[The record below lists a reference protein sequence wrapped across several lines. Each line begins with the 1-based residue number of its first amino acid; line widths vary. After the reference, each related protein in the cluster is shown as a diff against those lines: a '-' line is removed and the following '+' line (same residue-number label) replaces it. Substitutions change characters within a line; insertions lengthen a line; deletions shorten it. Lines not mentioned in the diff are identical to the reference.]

1 MKKTTLIILF
11 LLSSLTNVFAQTE
24 TNLAKAQHYLKTK
37 GEVIF
42 TFQAANQLQFKK
54 LASFLSLSHKRV
66 NQDDLKA
73 EAYADKLDFEKFL
86 KYNIPFQV
94 STADNEIPGAEAS
107 KSAMAP
113 NAQWD
118 TTWDA
123 YPTYSQYVAKMQYYA
138 DTYPNLCKLE
148 NIGSTPNGRNLWIL
162 KISDNCQT
170 DEAEPEFFYSS
181 SMHGDEITG
190 FPLMMRLIDYL
201 VTRYGTDPEATN
213 LVNTTEIYISP
224 LSNPDG
230 SFKTA
235 GNDVMNSTGNTATRA
250 NANGRDLNRNYPDPL
265 NGLHPDTYAYQPETL
280 AFLAFEK
287 TRNFV
292 MAANFH
298 GGVEVVNYPWDAY
311 ASPNHLHPHDN
322 YFKFISKN
330 YAQSCQTASNN
341 NGYMDDVFAGQ
352 YPGTTNGSLWY
363 TVSGGRQDYNN
374 YYMHNKEVTI
384 EISTTKFPAASELPN
399 FWNYNKQAFLDHIKQ
414 ANYGVQGKVT
424 DASGNPINAKVYI
437 PGYDLKGAWVKTG
450 SLHGDYYKLL
460 IAGNYN
466 ITFEAPGYVSQT
478 LAATVTNNATTILN
492 VQMVATTA
500 EPTVASPTICKG
512 KTASLSTADSGTI
525 RWYDTANS
533 TTALATGTSYTTPAL
548 TATRSYFV
556 EREVALSNVG
566 PATPTGTATAKATV
580 ANKYLVFDCTTPTR
594 LKSVSVRASAIGEI
608 LVELQDSSGAM
619 LESKVIRITAT
630 STQEID
636 LDFYLPAQNNLRLV
650 SREINGFNLT
660 VATSGITYPMTNN
673 IVSIKSNSGTGTFFQ
688 FFNWKFAPLKS
699 ARKEVPVTVKPDPAI
714 TSITPDTALEGGSN
728 FTLTVNGSNFVS
740 GESIIRWNG
749 VNKATTF
756 ISNTQL
762 SATITAADIAN
773 DGTATVSVINTCNNF
788 VTPTTNFTIQGVPC
802 ATSTTWNGSSWSN
815 NAPNNDVHAIIN
827 GNFTS
832 SANLEACSLTING
845 TAVVTIQSGHNFI
858 INREV
863 AVAPTANLIIQNN
876 ANLVQV
882 ENATNTGNSNVY
894 RNSSPM
900 IRLDYTNWASPVAA
914 QNLLAFSP
922 QTLTNRFYI
931 YNPLNGPIGAY
942 ETINP
947 SANSFT
953 AAKGYLIRTPNNWS
967 ATTPTVYPGHFTGV
981 LNNGNINIAV
991 QRGATTGYNLVG
1003 NPYPSTINAID
1014 FINANISGTGT
1025 VNTTIDGS
1033 LYFWTHA
1040 TPSSPSTGLYPLNNY
1055 AKYTKL
1061 GGTAAQAGGAV
1072 PNGIIQVG
1080 QGFLV
1085 NAVTN
1090 GSIAFR
1096 NNMRL
1101 INNANQFFK
1110 SNHTLAMVEQDA
1122 VEKHRIWLNMSG
1134 ANDAFSQILIGY
1146 MTGATFEADYGID
1159 AKDFGAS
1166 GAALYSTIGNDA
1178 YAIQGRPVPFDDND
1192 SVPLGINLPASGT
1205 YTISIDHFDGLFNG
1219 SQTIFVKD
1227 KLLNIVHDLKL
1238 NNYSFSTEEG
1248 VTNNRFEL
1256 VFKNTLLNNPNF
1268 DADNAPISIYKDNNA
1283 ITVQSAKE
1291 DLQSVSVYDL
1301 LGRLIY
1307 QSPKIGTATF
1317 TTNLFTSEAVLLVKV
1332 ITTSNQTIF
1341 KKVL

>member
-11 LLSSLTNVFAQTE
+11 LLSSLSVVFAQTE
-24 TNLAKAQHYLKTK
+24 TNLAKAQYYLKTK

-42 TFQAANQLQFKK
+42 TFQAANEQQFKK
-54 LASFLSLSHKRV
+54 LAAFLSLSHKRV
-66 NQDDLKA
+66 NQDDLKV
-73 EAYADKLDFEKFL
+73 EAYADKITFDKFL
-86 KYNIPFQV
+86 TYNIPFQV
-94 STADNEIPGAEAS
+94 RTEDNEIPSAEAN
-107 KSAMAP
+107 KNAMAP

-138 DTYPNLCKLE
+138 NTYPNLCKLE

-190 FPLMMRLIDYL
+190 FPLMMRLIDHL
-201 VTRYGTDPEATN
+201 VTRYGTDSEVTN
-213 LVNTTEIYISP
+213 MVNTTEIYISP

-230 SFKTA
+230 SYKTT
-235 GNDVMNSTGNTATRA
+235 GNDVMNSAGNTATRA

-265 NGLHPDTYAYQPETL
+265 NGLHPDTFAYQPETL

-330 YAQSCQTASNN
+330 YAQSCQNASNN

-414 ANYGVQGKVT
+414 ANYGLQGKVT
-424 DASGNPINAKVYI
+424 DMSGNPINAKVYI

-478 LAATVTNNATTILN
+478 IAATVANNATTVLN

-500 EPTVASPTICKG
+500 EPTVTNATICKG
-512 KTASLSTADSGTI
+512 KTATLSTADSGTI
-525 RWYDTANS
+525 RWYDTATS
-533 TTALATGTSYTTPAL
+533 TTALATASSYTTPTL
-548 TATRSYFV
+548 TTTRSYFV
-556 EREVALSNVG
+556 EREVALANVG
-566 PATPTGTATAKATV
+566 PVTPTGSPTAKATV
-580 ANKYLVFDCTTPTR
+580 ANKYLVFDCTTPTK
-594 LKSVSVRASAIGEI
+594 LKSVSIRPSAIGEI

-619 LESKVIRITAT
+619 LESKVIRITGTAT
-630 STQEID
+630 QDID

-673 IVSIKSNSGTGTFFQ
+673 TVSIKSNSGTGTFFQ

-699 ARKEVPVTVKPDPAI
+699 ARKEVTVTVKPDPTI
-714 TSITPDTALEGGSN
+714 TTISPDTALEGGAN
-728 FTLTVNGSNFVS
+728 FTLIVTGTNFVNG
-740 GESIIRWNG
+740 ESVIRWNG

-756 ISNTQL
+756 ISTTQL
-762 SATITAADIAN
+762 STTITAADIAN
-773 DGTATVSVINTCNNF
+773 DGTATVSVINTCNNY
-788 VTPTTNFTIQGVPC
+788 VTPNTNFTIQGVPC

-815 NAPNNDVHAIIN
+815 SAPNNDVHAIIN

-832 SANLEACSLTING
+832 TGNLEACSLTISG
-845 TAVVTIQSGHNFI
+845 TAVVTIQTGHNFI

-863 AVAPTANLIIQNN
+863 TVAATANLIIQNN

-882 ENATNTGNSNVY
+882 ENNTNSGNSNVY

-900 IRLDYTNWASPVAA
+900 IRLDYTNWSSPVAS

-947 SANSFT
+947 STNAFT
-953 AAKGYLIRTPNNWS
+953 AGKGYLIRIPNTWS
-967 ATTPTVYPGHFTGV
+967 ATTPAVFSGHYTGV
-981 LNNGNINIAV
+981 LNNGNVNINV
-991 QRGATTGYNLVG
+991 QRGTTTGYNLIG

-1014 FINANISGTGT
+1014 FINANISGSGT

-1090 GSIAFR
+1090 GAVSFR
-1096 NNMRL
+1096 NSMRL

-1110 SNHTLAMVEQDA
+1110 INNAPALVENEA
-1122 VEKHRIWLNMSG
+1122 IEKHRIWLNLSG
-1134 ANDAFSQILIGY
+1134 NNDAFSQILIGY
-1146 MTGATFEADYGID
+1146 MTGATVAADYGID

-1166 GAALYSTIGNDA
+1166 GAALYSTIGNEA
-1178 YAIQGRPVPFDDND
+1178 YAIQGRPVPFDNND
-1192 SVPLGINLPASGT
+1192 SVALGVNIPTAGN
-1205 YTISIDHFDGLFNG
+1205 YNISIDHFDGLFTG
-1219 SQTIFVKD
+1219 EQYIFLKD
-1227 KLLNIVHDLKL
+1227 KTLNTIHDLKQ
-1238 NNYSFSTEEG
+1238 NSYGFSAEEG
-1248 VTNNRFEL
+1248 VNNDRFEL
-1256 VFKNTLLNNPNF
+1256 VFKNSTLGNHDFN
-1268 DADNAPISIYKDNNA
+1268 ADIAAISVSKQNSE
-1283 ITVQSAKE
+1283 ITVRSSKE
-1291 DLQSVSVYDL
+1291 NLISVAVYDL

-1307 QSPKIGTATF
+1307 QSEKMSTPTY

-1332 ITTSNQTIF
+1332 ITETNQTVF

>member
-11 LLSSLTNVFAQTE
+11 LLSSLSVVFAQTKN
-24 TNLAKAQHYLKTK
+24 NLAKAQHYLSTK

-42 TFQAANQLQFKK
+42 TFQAANQQQFKTI
-54 LASFLSLSHKRV
+54 AAFLSLSHKRV
-66 NQDDLKA
+66 NQDDLKV
-73 EAYADKLDFEKFL
+73 EAYADKIAFEKFL
-86 KYNIPFQV
+86 TYNLPFEV
-94 STADNEIPGAEAS
+94 STADNELPSAEVN
-107 KSAMAP
+107 KNAMAP

-118 TTWDA
+118 STWDA

-138 DTYPNLCKLE
+138 TTYPNLCKLE

-190 FPLMMRLIDYL
+190 FPLMMRLIDHL
-201 VTRYGTDPEATN
+201 VTRYGTDSEVTN

-235 GNDVMNSTGNTATRA
+235 GNDVMNSAGNTATRA

-265 NGLHPDTYAYQPETL
+265 NGLHPDTFAYQPETL

-330 YAQSCQTASNN
+330 YAQSCQNASNN

-384 EISTTKFPAASELPN
+384 EISTTKFPSASELPN

-414 ANYGVQGKVT
+414 ANYGLQGKVT
-424 DASGNPINAKVYI
+424 DMSGNPINAKVYI

-466 ITFEAPGYVSQT
+466 ITFEAPGYASQT
-478 LAATVTNNATTILN
+478 IAATVGNNATTVLN

-500 EPTVASPTICKG
+500 EPTVANATICKG
-512 KTASLSTADSGTI
+512 KTAGLSTADSGTI
-525 RWYDTANS
+525 RWYDTATSN
-533 TTALATGTSYTTPAL
+533 TPLATANSYTTPTL

-556 EREVALSNVG
+556 EREVTLANVG
-566 PATPTGTATAKATV
+566 PATPSGTATAKATV
-580 ANKYLVFDCTTPTR
+580 ANKYLVFDCTTPTK
-594 LKSVSVRASAIGEI
+594 LQSVNIRTSTAGEI

-630 STQEID
+630 GIQDID

-650 SREINGFNLT
+650 SREINGFNLYA
-660 VATSGITYPMTNN
+660 ATSGITYPMTNN
-673 IVSIKSNSGTGTFFQ
+673 TVSIKSNSGTGTFFQ

-699 ARKEVPVTVKPDPAI
+699 ARKEVQVTVKPDPTLTTI
-714 TSITPDTALEGGSN
+714 SPDTALEGGAN
-728 FTLTVNGSNFVS
+728 FTLTVTGSNFVN
-740 GESIIRWNG
+740 GESVIRWNG
-749 VNKATTF
+749 VNKTTTF
-756 ISNTQL
+756 ISATQL
-762 SATITAADIAN
+762 STTITAADIAN
-773 DGTATVSVINTCNNF
+773 DGTATVSVINTCNNY
-788 VTPTTNFTIQGVPC
+788 VTPDTNFTIQGVPC
-802 ATSTTWNGSSWSN
+802 TTSTTWNGSSWSN
-815 NAPNNDVHAIIN
+815 SAPNNDVHAIIN

-832 SANLEACSLTING
+832 TGNLEACSLTING
-845 TAVVTIQSGHNFI
+845 TAVVTVQSGHNFV

-863 AVAPTANLIIQNN
+863 TVASTANLILQNN
-876 ANLVQV
+876 ANLVQI
-882 ENATNTGNSNVY
+882 ENTTNTGNSNVY

-900 IRLDYTNWASPVAA
+900 IRLDFTNWSSPVAG

-947 SANSFT
+947 NTNTFT
-953 AAKGYLIRTPNNWS
+953 TAKGYLIRTPNNWS
-967 ATTPTVYPGHFTGV
+967 STVAAVYPGHFSGV
-981 LNNGNINIAV
+981 LNNGNINITV
-991 QRGATTGYNLVG
+991 QRGATTGYNLIG

-1025 VNTTIDGS
+1025 VNTSIDGS

-1040 TPSSPSTGLYPLNNY
+1040 TPSNPATGLYPLNNY

-1090 GSIAFR
+1090 GTVSFR

-1101 INNANQFFK
+1101 INNANQFFR
-1110 SNHTLAMVEQDA
+1110 SNNAPAFVENETI
-1122 VEKHRIWLNMSG
+1122 EKHRIWLNLNG
-1134 ANDAFSQILIGY
+1134 NNEAFSQILIGY
-1146 MTGATFEADYGID
+1146 MTGATLAADYGID

-1178 YAIQGRPVPFDDND
+1178 YAIQGRPLPFDVND
-1192 SVPLGINLPASGT
+1192 SVLLGMNIPTAGNYS
-1205 YTISIDHFDGLFNG
+1205 ISIDHFDGLFSEG
-1219 SQTIFVKD
+1219 HDIFLKD
-1227 KLLNIVHDLKL
+1227 KTLNTIHDLKL
-1238 NNYSFSTEEG
+1238 NSYSFSAEEG
-1248 VTNNRFEL
+1248 VNNNRFEL
-1256 VFKNTLLNNPNF
+1256 VFKNSTLENHDF
-1268 DADNAPISIYKDNNA
+1268 DADTAHISISKQNST
-1283 ITVQSAKE
+1283 ITVRSSKE
-1291 DLQSVSVYDL
+1291 NLTSVAVYDL

-1307 QSPKIGTATF
+1307 QSQQISAPTY

-1332 ITTSNQTIF
+1332 ITEANQTII
-1341 KKVL
+1341 KKIL